1 MKNKDYDRVARLGCI
16 LCWHLGYDTDDVQP
30 ELHHIRTG
38 NMPRK
43 MCPVIGLCREHHR
56 GNTGL
61 HGLGTKGFQ
70 KHYGYDEADLLNDT
84 HKLLGVADEQH

>member
-56 GNTGL
+56 GNTGI
-61 HGLGTKGFQ
+61 HAGKESF
-70 KHYGYDEADLLNDT
+70 KARYKMDEADLLEIVSSR
-84 HKLLGVADEQH
+84 LQL